1 MKRTFVLLAAM
12 MLGAGS
18 LQAQMGGGAPAA
30 SMSAVMKG
38 DWDNI
43 FSLIVRM
50 GDKMPAE
57 NYHFKGT
64 PDIQEFGQRMAHIL
78 GAEFRTCERVKND
91 GQTLKFSDTPEKA
104 EIMAATKVV
113 KTACDAVYSSAKDAD
128 LMKPVG
134 AGGRGAP
141 PMLFQ
146 VLNANL
152 QHSQEV
158 YGYMCVYLRLKGI
171 VPPSSDRTE
180 PR

>member
-1 MKRTFVLLAAM
+1 MKRTLVLLAAM

-30 SMSAVMKG
+30 SMSEVMKG

-43 FSLIVRM
+43 NSLIARM

-57 NYHFKGT
+57 NYHFKAT
-64 PDIQEFGQRMAHIL
+64 PDVQEFGQRMAHIL
-78 GAEFRTCERVKND
+78 GAQFRTCEGVKND

-113 KTACDAVYSSAKDAD
+113 KTACDAVYGSAKDAD
-128 LMKPVG
+128 LMKPIG
-134 AGGRGAP
+134 GGRGAP
-141 PMLFQ
+141 RPLFQ
-146 VLNANL
+146 VLEANL